1 MNWVDGVLL
10 ALLLASVIVGSKKGL
25 VRELMAFV
33 IFFAAIIFSVN
44 YIDDFAVWVYEKL
57 GGSPLTSAFLSFI
70 LLLAG
75 SYAAFKLLGLIFYKV
90 ADIKSVK
97 KRDQMGGAL
106 IGFLRGW
113 AAIGFLTF
121 LVFLLPMPESFYEDF
136 EASFF
141 GPTVAKTVPLMYES
155 TTVIHKGNPNF
166 IEQVENT
173 LIVAP
178 SHVPGGAEM
187 KADDRTEV
195 YRVLYQI
202 DRFFNLS
209 RQATS

>member
-33 IFFAAIIFSVN
+33 IFFAAIIFSVS
-44 YIDDFAVWVYEKL
+44 YIDNFAVYVYEKL

-70 LLLAG
+70 LLLAA
-75 SYAAFKLLGLIFYKV
+75 SYAVFKILGLVFYKV
-90 ADIKSVK
+90 ADIKTAK

-113 AAIGFLTF
+113 ATIGFLTF
-121 LVFLLPMPESFYEDF
+121 LVFLLPLPEAFYEDF

-155 TTVIHKGNPNF
+155 TSAIHKGGATF
-166 IEQVENT
+166 IDQVENT

-178 SHVPGGAEM
+178 ANVDTGTDMGAE
-187 KADDRTEV
+187 DRTEV

-209 RQATS
+209 RETS

>member
-10 ALLLASVIVGSKKGL
+10 VLLLASVIVGSKKGL
-25 VRELMAFV
+25 IRELMAFV
-33 IFFAAIIFSVN
+33 IFFAAIIFSVS

-75 SYAAFKLLGLIFYKV
+75 SYAAFKILGLIFYKV
-90 ADIKSVK
+90 ADIKTNK

-106 IGFLRGW
+106 VGFLRGW
-113 AAIGFLTF
+113 ASIGFLTF
-121 LVFLLPMPESFYEDF
+121 LVFLLPMPDGFYEDF

-141 GPTVAKTVPLMYES
+141 GPTVAKTIPLMFES
-155 TTVIHKGNPNF
+155 TTPLHKNKGNF

-178 SHVPGGAEM
+178 SNVDTGKKMPEEE
-187 KADDRTEV
+187 RTEV

-209 RQATS
+209 RDAI